1 MLEADAA
8 RWKIVHAKIKDA
20 GMRPPTV
27 EELAESCHME
37 LQLTRSLLLQA
48 EKLKLVTRLEPNRF
62 FLPDTLQQLAHRLAK
77 LAENSTDGRVTA
89 ADYRDQ
95 SGLGRNDT
103 AHAAHWRFALP
114 DQTGRRGIRKSA
126 CCDQF

>member
-1 MLEADAA
+1 
-8 RWKIVHAKIKDA
+8 
-20 GMRPPTV
+20 
-27 EELAESCHME
+27 ME

-95 SGLGRNDT
+95 SGLGRNLT
-103 AHAAHWRFALP
+103 IKAIQL
-114 DQTGRRGIRKSA
+114 TRRIGDSRCLIKPVDVVFENQRVAINSESLI
-126 CCDQF
+126 

>member
-1 MLEADAA
+1 
-8 RWKIVHAKIKDA
+8 
-20 GMRPPTV
+20 
-27 EELAESCHME
+27 ME

-95 SGLGRNDT
+95 SGLGRNLTIKVLEHFDT
-103 AHAAHWRFALP
+103 IQL
-114 DQTGRRGIRKSA
+114 TRRIGDSRCLIKPVDVVFENQRVAINSESLI
-126 CCDQF
+126 